1 MHSLIRPQNLT
12 ATLMGKTGDALLWLL
27 AALHVTAV
35 AILLM
40 TLLSLGQ
47 AEAAEQQITCTGNDI
62 LVEMRKTDPERFA
75 KIEQEAAAIPNGKG
89 NFWRIEK
96 AGTAPSYL
104 LGTMHV
110 TDPRVLEMPAAASPA
125 FEKAAIVIVES
136 DEIVD
141 DKKGAT
147 SLLSKPE
154 LTMFLDGKSITDI
167 LSPDNVARLE
177 KGLKERG
184 IPLNAVSRM
193 KPWMLSSFVA
203 LPACEFARK
212 ATGLSFLDKKLAE
225 DAIADGKRLV
235 GLETMVEQ
243 LTAMSELPMEF
254 HLQALIET
262 LELGERMDDVMTTMT
277 DLYVAG
283 DIGMTMP
290 MLKSLDPKK
299 AAAENEQGYA
309 AFEQRIITDRNHV
322 MAERAAPELA
332 TGNVFMAV
340 GALHLPGEEG
350 VIELLRA
357 QGFTL
362 TRVD

>member
-1 MHSLIRPQNLT
+1 
-12 ATLMGKTGDALLWLL
+12 
-27 AALHVTAV
+27 
-35 AILLM
+35 
-40 TLLSLGQ
+40 
-47 AEAAEQQITCTGNDI
+47 
-62 LVEMRKTDPERFA
+62 
-75 KIEQEAAAIPNGKG
+75 
-89 NFWRIEK
+89 
-96 AGTAPSYL
+96 
-104 LGTMHV
+104 MHV

-125 FEKAAIVIVES
+125 FEKAATVIVES
-136 DEIVD
+136 DEILD
-141 DKKGAT
+141 DKKIAA
-147 SLLSKPE
+147 SLLGKPE

-167 LSPDNVARLE
+167 LPPDNVARLE

-225 DAIADGKRLV
+225 DAVANGKRLV

-262 LELGERMDDVMTTMT
+262 LELGDRMDDVMTTMT

-299 AAAENEQGYA
+299 AADNDKGYA

-322 MAERAAPELA
+322 MADRSTNELA
-332 TGNVFMAV
+332 KGNVFMAV
-340 GALHLPGEEG
+340 GALHLPGEG
-350 VIELLRA
+350 GLVELLRA
-357 QGFTL
+357 KGFTL
-362 TRVD
+362 TRVE

>member
-1 MHSLIRPQNLT
+1 MQSLIKPHNLT

-27 AALHVTAV
+27 AAMHVAAV
-35 AILLM
+35 AILLA
-40 TLLSLGQ
+40 TLLSLGEAQ
-47 AEAAEQQITCTGNDI
+47 AAEQEISCTGSDI
-62 LVEMRKTDPERFA
+62 LVEMRKNDPQGFV

-96 AGTAPSYL
+96 AGTEPSFL

-110 TDPRVLEMPAAASPA
+110 TDPRVLGMPAAAAPA
-125 FEKAAIVIVES
+125 FDKAATVIVES

-141 DKKGAT
+141 DKKIAA
-147 SLLSKPE
+147 SLLTRPE

-225 DAIADGKRLV
+225 DAVADGKRLV

-262 LELGERMDDVMTTMT
+262 LELGDRMDDIMTTMT
-277 DLYVAG
+277 DLYVSG

-299 AAAENEQGYA
+299 PEESDQGYA

-322 MAERAAPELA
+322 MAERASPELGK
-332 TGNVFMAV
+332 GNVFMAV

-350 VIELLRA
+350 VVELLRS
-357 QGFTL
+357 QGFKL